1 MDLTRTARRD
11 PGAGAAARQGRRALA
26 AARRVV
32 GPALAAASVLTAAG
46 VLASASAA
54 LAHGTAG
61 QPPPTDA
68 GSILSAWVFDP
79 LPILGIVASTALY
92 LAAARRVDRDH
103 PGNPWPRRRTAA
115 FLIGAVATLLA
126 LVSPIDALAD
136 DLAWVHMIQHSILV
150 FLGAPCLVASGV
162 GTLALRAA
170 SPAVRDR
177 YLIPF
182 LHSRFLTVVTFPL
195 VGWFA
200 MIAVMWGTHYSDVY
214 NAALLD
220 PTTHAL
226 EHVAFIVAALLF
238 WTPIFSPDPLRWR
251 LSPPAKI
258 LYLLSQLPTMSWL
271 AVSILNAS
279 VVLWPAYLGRSTAFG
294 MQPLAD
300 QQLAGAIMWGLGDGA
315 FMIAMGLVLWE
326 WMKSEEVESVRVD
339 ARLAGERSARAAID
353 ARAAALAA
361 AKAAATAAGAVT
373 AKAAT
378 ATTPTGDVGTPPA
391 AAGSTSAAP
400 GLPGVDA

>member
-1 MDLTRTARRD
+1 MTRRDRARR
-11 PGAGAAARQGRRALA
+11 AV
-26 AARRVV
+26 ARRVIA
-32 GPALAAASVLTAAG
+32 PALAAAAA
-46 VLASASAA
+46 LASAPAV

-61 QPPPTDA
+61 QPPPTDP

-92 LAAARRVDRDH
+92 LAAVRRVDRGH

-150 FLGAPCLVASGV
+150 FLGAPCLVGSGV

-170 SPAVRDR
+170 APDTRDR
-177 YLIPF
+177 YLLPF

-200 MIAVMWGTHYSDVY
+200 MIAVMWGTHYSDLY

-226 EHVAFIVAALLF
+226 EHLAFMVAALLF

-258 LYLLSQLPTMSWL
+258 LYLLSQMPTMSWL
-271 AVSILNAS
+271 AVSILNAT

-294 MQPLAD
+294 LQPLAD

-315 FMIAMGLVLWE
+315 FMIAMGLVIWE
-326 WMKSEEVESVRVD
+326 WMKSEEVEAVLVD
-339 ARLAGERSARAAID
+339 ARLARDRSARAAID

-361 AKAAATAAGAVT
+361 SKSAARPTAPAGAGSAAT
-373 AKAAT
+373 
-378 ATTPTGDVGTPPA
+378 
-391 AAGSTSAAP
+391 TSAAP
-400 GLPGVDA
+400 PGRGTPP